1 MIEAL
6 LSLYIQMLVVTL
18 IPVLI
23 FTLINFR
30 TSFINDDTFV
40 QELMVK
46 EIGHHLHESTVKKVD
61 IHHQCLEII
70 QDHTKYTYQIN
81 HLKLI
86 KQVND
91 QGNITVLNGVKNIQY
106 TRLSKKNF
114 KITISLLEGNTWIEK
129 TFII

>member
-46 EIGHHLHESTVKKVD
+46 EIGHHLHESTVKK
-61 IHHQCLEII
+61 
-70 QDHTKYTYQIN
+70 
-81 HLKLI
+81 
-86 KQVND
+86 
-91 QGNITVLNGVKNIQY
+91 
-106 TRLSKKNF
+106 
-114 KITISLLEGNTWIEK
+114 
-129 TFII
+129 